1 MEEILHQMVGSL
13 SHYLQ
18 GLLHPGW
25 CRISSINRSL
35 LEDFH
40 FFLKPHFSMNRILN
54 QFCGRSVMFT
64 SSPGTLG
71 NMNPMCLK
79 QPPTRS
85 VGIYPFNLGSVFW
98 KFVVFLPKITMF
110 NIYLDLPFVCK
121 TCAEIHPKNL
131 QYHLEDPG
139 MQIPLLFVDPTQ
151 RSPTGFKPTAAGWTW
166 ARRRG

>member
-1 MEEILHQMVGSL
+1 MVGSL

-25 CRISSINRSL
+25 CRISSINRSS

-40 FFLKPHFSMNRILN
+40 LFLKPHFSMNRILN
-54 QFCGRSVMFT
+54 QFCGCSVMFT

-98 KFVVFLPKITMF
+98 KFVVFFPKIPIFYIPGSSFCVFPNFAPKFTK
-110 NIYLDLPFVCK
+110 K
-121 TCAEIHPKNL
+121 T
-131 QYHLEDPG
+131 YHLEDPG
-139 MQIPLLFVDPTQ
+139 MQLPLLFVDPTQ
-151 RSPTGFKPTAAGWTW
+151 RSPTGFKPIAAG
-166 ARRRG
+166 

>member
-1 MEEILHQMVGSL
+1 MVGSL

-25 CRISSINRSL
+25 CRISSINRSS

-40 FFLKPHFSMNRILN
+40 FFLKPHFSMNPILN
-54 QFCGRSVMFT
+54 QFCGCSVMFT

-98 KFVVFLPKITMF
+98 KFVGFFFPKSPFLIYTWIFLLCVKLAPKFTK
-110 NIYLDLPFVCK
+110 K
-121 TCAEIHPKNL
+121 T
-131 QYHLEDPG
+131 YHLEDPG